1 MSTAWFDYDFAGT
14 GSKQDL
20 FFFDNL
26 KDAINDAKKDYAKE
40 NDLSKAQQL
49 NIVYVKD
56 ESNNKDWFNVE
67 LKENKGDYYFGTLYC
82 DYSDANTIDESDVIM
97 NLDELGAMLVYDAE
111 SDEIVRMI

>member
-20 FFFDNL
+20 FFFDNI
-26 KDAINDAKKDYAKE
+26 KDAINDAEKDYAKE

-56 ESNNKDWFNVE
+56 ELNNKDWFNVE

-97 NLDELGAMLVYDAE
+97 NLDELAATLIYDAE
-111 SDEIVRMI
+111 SDEIVSMI